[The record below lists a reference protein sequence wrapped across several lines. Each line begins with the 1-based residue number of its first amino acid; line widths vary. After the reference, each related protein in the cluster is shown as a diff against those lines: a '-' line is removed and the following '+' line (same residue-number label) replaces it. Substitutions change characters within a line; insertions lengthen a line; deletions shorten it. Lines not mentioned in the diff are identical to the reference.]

1 MLVRY
6 ETFNS
11 GLHVCI
17 CIVFCPLKGRL
28 GLAKAINKCNGS
40 FLTLFVEY
48 TSERFREDG
57 SSRHC
62 RVLNTGEY
70 CLTCMFQGPNRGTS
84 SSARASE
91 LTCKSLAN
99 KVRLNYTHVSKYG
112 WSTCSLTHFCLALFT
127 RSNKTQKTCNRK
139 ESCPQVRKRK
149 GGGWGHVYVSN
160 NTLKPKG

>member
-1 MLVRY
+1 MLFRY

-28 GLAKAINKCNGS
+28 GLAKAINKCDGS
-40 FLTLFVEY
+40 FVTLFTI
-48 TSERFREDG
+48 TSERFRENG
-57 SSRHC
+57 SSRQC

-99 KVRLNYTHVSKYG
+99 KVRLSYTRVSEYG
-112 WSTCSLTHFCLALFT
+112 
-127 RSNKTQKTCNRK
+127 
-139 ESCPQVRKRK
+139 
-149 GGGWGHVYVSN
+149 
-160 NTLKPKG
+160 